1 MAALARAS
9 DDVTEQYAEAM
20 NEAIDAA
27 RQAEEKCARMQAC
40 LAAFYQPRPAGSTPE
55 HIVDGRAY
63 LCQCVSRRSG
73 VSWQVRIA
81 ELPHP
86 EIQDM
91 AYMTEPGSTP
101 SFHESVLFNDFPNNG
116 ENTYMCED
124 LIEFDDFPP
133 VGCQHEH
140 MSRAMIEGH
149 QQSVILIE

>member
-27 RQAEEKCARMQAC
+27 GQAEEKCARLQAR
-40 LAAFYQPRPAGSTPE
+40 LALFYQPRPAGSTPE
-55 HIVDGRAY
+55 HIVYGRAY
-63 LCQCVSRRSG
+63 LCQCASRHSG

-81 ELPHP
+81 EVPHAAL
-86 EIQDM
+86 QDTV
-91 AYMTEPGSTP
+91 YMTEPGSTP
-101 SFHESVLFNDFPNNG
+101 SYHESVYVNDFPNYC
-116 ENTYMCED
+116 ENLYSRTD